1 VKVCWQACEEACLAP
16 QPCPAISQYGD
27 PPGRGAA
34 RAAGAGHFRRPVQLV
49 EHQLAAVSEIRSRS
63 LAMGPPPH
71 RVRVGPHY
79 PSLPAAPGANT
90 LAGLHRAAG
99 AARQPPSAHGP
110 ACGYAGRGFT
120 RPVAGPDRTS
130 FSDGA
135 SRQRAPCRAVLDSVE
150 GINGTGKSYLANPL
164 LRTTAT
170 PAESCCPGHACGS
183 RFQRGRL
190 SCGHQD
196 SGSAGASSDPGLPFA
211 LVPLLPVPVVA
222 GPVLAGAGAGRM
234 RAATSSADW
243 RASWGSTEV

>member
-1 VKVCWQACEEACLAP
+1 MQVCWQASRGSMPCTTAVSSHQPVRRSTGLWSGPRSGRRSFPSAGPACRAP
-16 QPCPAISQYGD
+16 AR
-27 PPGRGAA
+27 RGSP
-34 RAAGAGHFRRPVQLV
+34 R
-49 EHQLAAVSEIRSRS
+49 VSEIRSRS

-110 ACGYAGRGFT
+110 ACGCAGRRFT
-120 RPVAGPDRTS
+120 RHVAGPDRTS

-150 GINGTGKSYLANPL
+150 GINGTGKSYLANRL

-196 SGSAGASSDPGLPFA
+196 SGSSGSSQ
-211 LVPLLPVPVVA
+211 
-222 GPVLAGAGAGRM
+222 
-234 RAATSSADW
+234 
-243 RASWGSTEV
+243 